1 MRRWIIT
8 IALAVFLGGPA
19 EAAAGP
25 ECSCRYKG
33 RDVPVGGQ
41 VCLNTPQGMRV
52 ATCGFEL
59 NNTSWKFSK
68 RSCGQVA
75 GQGPGHPRVPLTL
88 KAWMP
93 VSSTGMTGDAETK
106 MLVIPRFMRGIQF
119 LNHRDS
125 ETVR

>member
-1 MRRWIIT
+1 MPRWIIA
-8 IALAVFLGGPA
+8 IALAVFLGGAA

-41 VCLNTPQGMRV
+41 VCLKTAQGLRI

-75 GQGPGHPRVPLTL
+75 GRASPIGQSQSAAFLDSR
-88 KAWMP
+88 K
-93 VSSTGMTGDAETK
+93 VSLPAPK
-106 MLVIPRFMRGIQF
+106 
-119 LNHRDS
+119 
-125 ETVR
+125 

>member
-1 MRRWIIT
+1 MRRWIIA
-8 IALAVFLGGPA
+8 IALAVFLGGLT

-75 GQGPGHPRVPLTL
+75 GRASPIGQSQS
-88 KAWMP
+88 A
-93 VSSTGMTGDAETK
+93 A
-106 MLVIPRFMRGIQF
+106 F
-119 LNHRDS
+119 LDS
-125 ETVR
+125 RKVDLPASK

>member
-1 MRRWIIT
+1 MKFWPKRRWIIA

-19 EAAAGP
+19 EAAAEP
-25 ECSCRYKG
+25 QCSCRYKG

-41 VCLNTPQGMRV
+41 VCLKTAQGMRV

-75 GQGPGHPRVPLTL
+75 GHTAPIGQSQS
-88 KAWMP
+88 A
-93 VSSTGMTGDAETK
+93 A
-106 MLVIPRFMRGIQF
+106 F
-119 LNHRDS
+119 LDS
-125 ETVR
+125 REVNLPASK

>member
-1 MRRWIIT
+1 MPRWIIA
-8 IALAVFLGGPA
+8 IALAVFLGGPT

-41 VCLNTPQGMRV
+41 VCLKTPQGMRI

-59 NNTSWKFSK
+59 NNTSWKFSG

-75 GQGPGHPRVPLTL
+75 GRTAPIDQATAQV
-88 KAWMP
+88 
-93 VSSTGMTGDAETK
+93 
-106 MLVIPRFMRGIQF
+106 RGAGFPIFEPQ
-119 LNHRDS
+119 RQ
-125 ETVR
+125 